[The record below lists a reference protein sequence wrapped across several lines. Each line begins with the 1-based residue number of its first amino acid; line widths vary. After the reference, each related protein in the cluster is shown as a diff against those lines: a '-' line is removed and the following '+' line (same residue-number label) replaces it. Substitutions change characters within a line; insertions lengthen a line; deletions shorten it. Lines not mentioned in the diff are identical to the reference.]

1 MLFAGLCMA
10 ALATSCSDNL
20 SETGGTQSVQLDATV
35 SAENTRAAFNESGK
49 FYWQSGDK
57 IGVITSADAPSTK
70 FTALTLKSGAGEGS
84 ATFEGTISGNLGS
97 YAIYPY
103 DEKQEVKNNTLTYTF
118 PSSYAY
124 SKVDQTFFPEA
135 KDGNSFNPAMF
146 ASISGE
152 KIAFK
157 HLGGVFCINME
168 SMPCANGT
176 LTLTT
181 DQSLCGKYTTTVGAG
196 STPELKSS
204 STESD
209 GNNTV
214 SIKFTGATQGQPG
227 VFYIPAPTGTY
238 TNATVTF
245 TPTGD
250 NTNATKVVAGTYKV
264 ERTYLKKLVLKT
276 ITIDVETV
284 TEKSSVEDAQTA
296 LATSDNVALTAE
308 VSGTTTI
315 TIPEA
320 TSTTTETETK
330 AKTLTLQKVADNA
343 EITVSDKN
351 TSSEST
357 DANKSV
363 KELTVSIPNMD
374 DANKAPKVT
383 VTMPNSTV
391 TLAGNAGTATFQEVT
406 ASTAENT
413 LVVSEGVTVKK
424 LIVAKGN
431 VRVNKGATVEAIE
444 KATDNSSGV
453 IVYYEEGA
461 SVPSSVTDITLIK
474 IPVGTQVIS
483 TEAQFATALTTG
495 GNYILQND
503 LTLSTEYTVASTL
516 TLDLN
521 NKTLTAGANTI
532 QVVGGNLTLKN
543 GNVVQSK
550 GNNKVGLHVGTNGTL
565 VVDGITY
572 TGEANCFNRIYVLP
586 CQTNVNVTIK
596 NSTIK
601 GGYYSFFTDASTT
614 TGVTSNCTVN
624 LENSEFTANET
635 GVVVNI
641 PATVT
646 MTNCKSSGNHQG
658 ALLRGGTYNI
668 SGCTFTLNA
677 SLESSNGENK
687 WMKAWKSGNQCA
699 FAALTIGNY
708 QNGAYNYETK
718 ATFTGTNTTVVT
730 GTNATSFPAIH
741 VCSANSKAV
750 TITGFNG
757 SMTTPTSG
765 CKTPVIEYGTTGITV
780 DGSAATVNVNTS
792 SNN

>member
-10 ALATSCSDNL
+10 ALVTSCSDNL
-20 SETGGTQSVQLDATV
+20 SETGGMQSVQLDATV
-35 SAENTRAAFNESGK
+35 SAENTRAAFNENGK

-103 DEKQEVKNNTLTYTF
+103 DDNQEVKENTLTYTF
-118 PSSYAY
+118 PSSYEY
-124 SKVDQTFFPEA
+124 SKVDQTYFPDA
-135 KDGNSFNPAMF
+135 KDGNSFNPAML
-146 ASISGE
+146 ATISSG

-168 SMPCANGT
+168 SMPCTAGT

-181 DQSLCGKYTTTVGAG
+181 DQSLCGKYTTTVGTG
-196 STPELKSS
+196 TPELKS
-204 STESD
+204 TTAAD

-214 SIKFTGATQGQPG
+214 SIKFTGAEQGKPG

-250 NTNATKVVAGTYKV
+250 NTKATKVVAGTYKV

-276 ITIDVETV
+276 VTIDAETV
-284 TEKSSVEDAQTA
+284 TEKSSVADAQTA

-308 VSGTTTI
+308 VSANTTI
-315 TIPEA
+315 TIPEIT
-320 TSTTTETETK
+320 TSTTETK

-343 EITVSDKN
+343 TITVTDQN
-351 TSSEST
+351 TSEST
-357 DANKSV
+357 DASKSV
-363 KELTVSIPNMD
+363 KELTVSIPNTD
-374 DANKAPKVT
+374 ENKAPTLT
-383 VTMPNSTV
+383 VNMPNSTV
-391 TLAGNAGTATFQEVT
+391 TLAGNAGTATFNKVT

-413 LVVSEGVTVKK
+413 LVVSEGVTIDELEIK
-424 LIVAKGN
+424 KGN
-431 VRVNKGATVEAIE
+431 VRINKGATVKKISLGDGCTA
-444 KATDNSSGV
+444 AD
-453 IVYYEEGA
+453 VYYETGA
-461 SVPSSVTDITLIK
+461 SVP
-474 IPVGTQVIS
+474 
-483 TEAQFATALTTG
+483 TEETTG
-495 GNYILQND
+495 VTKYEIGVGVNPITTETQIAAAVTKGGEY
-503 LTLSTEYTVASTL
+503 TLLKDVTLGKAYTVASTL

-521 NKTLTAGANTI
+521 KKTLTAGANTI
-532 QVVGGNLTLKN
+532 EVVGGNLTLKN
-543 GNVVQSK
+543 GNIVQHKNTSD
-550 GNNKVGLHVGTNGTL
+550 NVGLHVGTDGTL

-572 TGEANCFNRIYVLP
+572 TGDANCFNRIYVLP
-586 CQTNVNVTIK
+586 CQKKVNVTIK

-614 TGVTSNCTVN
+614 TGVTSNCIVN

-677 SLESSNGENK
+677 SLASSNGENK
-687 WMKAWKSGNQCA
+687 WMQAWKSGNQCA

-708 QNGAYNYETK
+708 QNGAYKYETK

-730 GTNATSFPAIH
+730 GTNASSFPAIH
-741 VCSANSKAV
+741 VCSANNYAV
-750 TITGFNG
+750 AITGFANN
-757 SMTTPTSG
+757 MTTPTSG
-765 CKTPVIEYGTTGITV
+765 CKTPAIEYGTANITV
-780 DGSAATVNVNTS
+780 DGESKSANVTAAQ
-792 SNN
+792 

>member
-1 MLFAGLCMA
+1 MKKMFMAGLLLA
-10 ALATSCSDNL
+10 GLATSCSEDLNVANSTHKASL
-20 SETGGTQSVQLDATV
+20 TASVT
-35 SAENTRAAFNESGK
+35 AEQTRAAFDKSGA
-49 FYWQSGDK
+49 FYWSTGDK
-57 IGVITSADAPSTK
+57 IGVLTSNGGTMFSS
-70 FTALTLKSGAGEGS
+70 LELKSGAGESS
-84 ATFEGTISGNLGS
+84 AAFEGVISGTIGD
-97 YAIYPY
+97 YAVYPY
-103 DEKQEVKNNTLTYTF
+103 SSGHSFSGNKLTYSF
-118 PSSYAY
+118 PDSYSY
-124 SKVDQTFFPEA
+124 NKVDQLYFPSE
-135 KDGNSFNPAMF
+135 KDGNSYNSAMWAQITNF
-146 ASISGE
+146 GVN
-152 KIAFK
+152 FK
-157 HLGGVFCINME
+157 HLGGVFMIKIAE
-168 SMPCANGT
+168 MPSTDGT
-176 LTLTT
+176 LEFTT
-181 DQSLCGKYTTTVGAG
+181 TENLCGKYTADLSATEPALVNTDGSASDAGKTV
-196 STPELKSS
+196 TITFK
-204 STESD
+204 
-209 GNNTV
+209 
-214 SIKFTGATQGQPG
+214 GATTGSPG
-227 VFYIPAPTGTY
+227 VFYIPVPTGSY
-238 TNATVTF
+238 NARLTLK
-245 TPTGD
+245 D
-250 NTNATKVVAGTYKV
+250 NSGNTKLADIVAGSFTIARKDLRALSIGKV
-264 ERTYLKKLVLKT
+264 
-276 ITIDVETV
+276 TIDAGVAKEVSST
-284 TEKSSVEDAQTA
+284 TEAGTA
-296 LATSDNVALTAE
+296 LANENNTNVAITGKVE
-308 VSGTTTI
+308 SGSTI
-315 TIPEA
+315 SIPA
-320 TSTTTETETK
+320 VTSSSTTTK
-330 AKTLTLQKVADNA
+330 AKTLTLESVAESA
-343 EITVSDKN
+343 SITVSDN
-351 TSSEST
+351 NASSSG
-357 DANKSV
+357 DAASSL
-363 KELTVSIPNMD
+363 KELTVSIPNMEGE
-374 DANKAPKVT
+374 NKAPKVT

-708 QNGAYNYETK
+708 QNGAYKYETK

-741 VCSANSKAV
+741 VCSANNCAV
-750 TITGFNG
+750 TITGFANN
-757 SMTTPTSG
+757 MTTPASG
-765 CKTPVIEYGTTGITV
+765 CKTPAIEYGTNNITV
-780 DGSAATVNVNTS
+780 DGDSKTVNVTGQ
-792 SNN
+792 